1 MDTRYYKGDQNLS
14 WDALPVA
21 KVLLD
26 LAGSATFFIQDEKLG
41 TADYKLEYEG
51 KFALTTDYCGKL
63 TGAVWIHQDT
73 SSGPFYALPVEP
85 YVYKKFGFLLKRVTG
100 EYERVA
106 KLFKM
111 EKDLGDLGINLRSGQ
126 ILRGLTEGEG
136 YIGIV
141 PTTQDERSI
150 SSYRLADNGLLEKY
164 YFMFL
169 ACYRGV
175 LRSVSKKKWPDVKKR
190 AKKILGMTKDLL
202 SSKPEAT
209 ISDLQETF
217 WRFGFSEFFN
227 VAPPKIMRASGVFD
241 VKGDINHIVLLTLLR
256 NTEAFV
262 ESYNEALNKT
272 HLPLKRLKLRDGAME
287 LPYYIECE
295 HEGRLVRWHIKAH
308 FGEKLVLK
316 MTYRNAEPKMMTI
329 SNPPSFDE
337 LKNGLVGLFGCHT
350 LIGKAGP
357 LLAEL
362 SRPPRIISLPEQGSK
377 YAPMVGHLTKGLQ
390 SKGINYPG
398 GEFLRIGLRAI
409 DTMELL
415 GEEEIFLPPFL
426 MAFWGEAKTAS
437 WIARHWKEEATAA
450 KEMLEGLH
458 LDEGQVLALA
468 KYSILEYENAI
479 PNPVPPKMAKL
490 GNVTGISRPLT
501 TRAYTKLQELVGNSD
516 VLLAERREKMAD
528 FQKNGELLDVEMAI
542 KLVSVGILKRFEQL
556 TSLFY
561 VNNRPYAISFY
572 LAFGPDILNKIAQS
586 AITRREPC

>member
-14 WDALPVA
+14 WDALLVA
-21 KVLLD
+21 KALLD

-41 TADYKLEYEG
+41 TADYKLEYNS

-85 YVYKKFGFLLKRVTG
+85 YIYKRFGFSLKG
-100 EYERVA
+100 AIDSYERVA
-106 KLFKM
+106 KLFGM
-111 EKDLGDLGINLRSGQ
+111 EKELGDLGINLRPGQ
-126 ILRGLTEGEG
+126 MLRGLTEGER
-136 YIGIV
+136 YVGIV
-141 PTTQDERSI
+141 PTTQDEKSI
-150 SSYRLADNGLLEKY
+150 SSYRLADDSLLERY

-169 ACYRGV
+169 ACYRGA
-175 LRSVSKKKWPDVKKR
+175 LQSVSREKWPDVKVR

-227 VAPPKIMRASGVFD
+227 IAPPKIMRASEVFD
-241 VKGDINHIVLLTLLR
+241 VKGEINHIVLLTLLR
-256 NTEAFV
+256 NTKAFV

-272 HLPLKRLKLRDGAME
+272 HLPLKRLKLRDGVME

-295 HEGRLVRWHIKAH
+295 YEGRLVRWHIRAH
-308 FGEKLVLK
+308 FGEKLILK
-316 MTYRNAEPKMMTI
+316 MTYRNAEPKTMTI
-329 SNPPSFDE
+329 SNPPSLDE

-362 SRPPRIISLPEQGSK
+362 SRPPKVISLPEQGSK
-377 YAPMVGHLTKGLQ
+377 YAPMVGHLTKELQ
-390 SKGINYPG
+390 SRGINYPS

-415 GEEEIFLPPFL
+415 GDEEIFLPPFL
-426 MAFWGEAKTAS
+426 KAFWGEARAAS

-450 KEMLEGLH
+450 KEMLESLH
-458 LDEGQVLALA
+458 FDEGQLLTLA
-468 KYSILEYENAI
+468 KYAIYEYEDAL
-479 PNPVPPKMAKL
+479 PNPVTPKMTKL
-490 GNVTGISRPLT
+490 GNIAGISKPLT
-501 TRAYTKLQELVGNSD
+501 ARTYAKLKELIETRE
-516 VLLAERREKMAD
+516 VLLSERREKMAD
-528 FQKNGELLDVEMAI
+528 FQKAEELLNVEMAI

-572 LAFGPDILNKIAQS
+572 LAFGPEIINRIAQG

>member
-14 WDALPVA
+14 WDALLVA
-21 KVLLD
+21 KALLD

-41 TADYKLEYEG
+41 TADYKLEYDS

-85 YVYKKFGFLLKRVTG
+85 YIYKRFGFSLKRVADS
-100 EYERVA
+100 YERVA
-106 KLFKM
+106 QLFEM
-111 EKDLGDLGINLRSGQ
+111 EKDLGDLGINLRPGQ
-126 ILRGLTEGEG
+126 ILRGLTEGER
-136 YIGIV
+136 YVGIV
-141 PTTQDERSI
+141 PTTHDEKSI
-150 SSYRLADNGLLEKY
+150 SSYRLADDGLLEKY

-169 ACYRGV
+169 ACYRGAIQ
-175 LRSVSKKKWPDVKKR
+175 SIPKEKWSDVRAR
-190 AKKILGMTKDLL
+190 AKKILGITKDLL

-227 VAPPKIMRASGVFD
+227 VAPPKIMRASEVFD

-272 HLPLKRLKLRDGAME
+272 HLPLKRLKLRDGVME

-295 HEGRLVRWHIKAH
+295 YEGRLVRWHIRAH
-308 FGEKLVLK
+308 FGEKLILK
-316 MTYRNAEPKMMTI
+316 MTYRNAEPKIMTI

-362 SRPPRIISLPEQGSK
+362 SRPPKIISLPEQGSK
-377 YAPMVGHLTKGLQ
+377 YAPMVGYLTRGLQ
-390 SKGINYPG
+390 LRGINYPD
-398 GEFLRIGLRAI
+398 GEFMRIGLRAI

-415 GEEEIFLPPFL
+415 GDEEIFLPPFL
-426 MAFWGEAKTAS
+426 RAFWGEARTAS

-450 KEMLEGLH
+450 KEMLESLH
-458 LDEGQVLALA
+458 LDEGQLLTLA
-468 KYSILEYENAI
+468 KYAIYEYEDTL
-479 PNPVPPKMAKL
+479 PNPVTPKMMKL
-490 GNVTGISRPLT
+490 GNVAGISKPLT
-501 TRAYTKLQELVGNSD
+501 ARTYIKLKELIETRE

-572 LAFGPDILNKIAQS
+572 LAFGPEILNRIAQD

>member
-14 WDALPVA
+14 WDALLVA
-21 KVLLD
+21 KALLD

-41 TADYKLEYEG
+41 TADYKLEYNN

-85 YVYKKFGFLLKRVTG
+85 YTYKKFGFSLKRITDSN
-100 EYERVA
+100 ERVA
-106 KLFKM
+106 KLFEMGK
-111 EKDLGDLGINLRSGQ
+111 ELGDLGINLRPGQ
-126 ILRGLTEGEG
+126 MLRGLTEGER
-136 YIGIV
+136 YVGIV
-141 PTTQDERSI
+141 PTTQDEKSI
-150 SSYRLADNGLLEKY
+150 SSYRLADDGLLERY

-169 ACYRGV
+169 ACYRGA
-175 LRSVSKKKWPDVKKR
+175 LQSVSREKWPNIKAR
-190 AKKILGMTKDLL
+190 AKKILGMANELL

-217 WRFGFSEFFN
+217 WKFGFSEFFN
-227 VAPPKIMRASGVFD
+227 TIPPKIMRASEVFD
-241 VKGDINHIVLLTLLR
+241 VKGEIGHIVLLTLLR

-272 HLPLKRLKLRDGAME
+272 HLPLKRLKLRDGVME

-295 HEGRLVRWHIKAH
+295 YEGRLVRWHIRAH
-308 FGEKLVLK
+308 FSEKLVLK
-316 MTYRNAEPKMMTI
+316 MTYRNAEPKTMTI

-362 SRPPRIISLPEQGSK
+362 SRPPKVISLPEQGSK
-377 YAPMVGHLTKGLQ
+377 YAPMVGHLTKELQ
-390 SKGINYPG
+390 SRGINYPG

-415 GEEEIFLPPFL
+415 GDEEIFLPPFL
-426 MAFWGEAKTAS
+426 RAFWGEARTAS
-437 WIARHWKEEATAA
+437 WIARHWKEEATTARD
-450 KEMLEGLH
+450 MLEGLH
-458 LDEGQVLALA
+458 LDEGQLLTLA
-468 KYSILEYENAI
+468 KYAILEYEDAL

-490 GNVTGISRPLT
+490 GNIAGISKPLT
-501 TRAYTKLQELVGNSD
+501 TRVYAKLKELIETRE
-516 VLLAERREKMAD
+516 VLLSERREKMAD
-528 FQKNGELLDVEMAI
+528 FQKSGELLDVEMAI

-572 LAFGPDILNKIAQS
+572 LAFGPEILNRIAQG

>member
-14 WDALPVA
+14 WDALLVA
-21 KVLLD
+21 KALLD

-41 TADYKLEYEG
+41 TADYKLEYDS

-85 YVYKKFGFLLKRVTG
+85 YIYKRFGFSLKRVADS
-100 EYERVA
+100 YERVA
-106 KLFKM
+106 QLFEM
-111 EKDLGDLGINLRSGQ
+111 EKDLGDLGINLRPGQ
-126 ILRGLTEGEG
+126 ILRGLTEGER
-136 YIGIV
+136 YVGIV
-141 PTTQDERSI
+141 PTTHDEKSI
-150 SSYRLADNGLLEKY
+150 SSYRLADDGLLEKY

-169 ACYRGV
+169 ACYRGAIQ
-175 LRSVSKKKWPDVKKR
+175 SIPKEKWSDVRAR
-190 AKKILGMTKDLL
+190 AKKILGITKDLL

-227 VAPPKIMRASGVFD
+227 VAPPKIMRASEVFD

-272 HLPLKRLKLRDGAME
+272 HLPLKRLKLRDGVME

-295 HEGRLVRWHIKAH
+295 YEGRLVRWHIRAH
-308 FGEKLVLK
+308 FGEKLILK
-316 MTYRNAEPKMMTI
+316 MTYRNAEPKIMTI

-362 SRPPRIISLPEQGSK
+362 SRPPKIISLPEQGSK
-377 YAPMVGHLTKGLQ
+377 YAPMVGYLTRGLQ
-390 SKGINYPG
+390 LRGINYPD
-398 GEFLRIGLRAI
+398 GEFMRIGLRAI

-415 GEEEIFLPPFL
+415 GDEEIFLPPFL
-426 MAFWGEAKTAS
+426 RVFWGEARTAS

-450 KEMLEGLH
+450 KEMLESLH
-458 LDEGQVLALA
+458 LDEGQLLTLA
-468 KYSILEYENAI
+468 KYAIYEYEDTL
-479 PNPVPPKMAKL
+479 PNPVTPKMMKL
-490 GNVTGISRPLT
+490 GNVAGISKPLT
-501 TRAYTKLQELVGNSD
+501 ARTYTKLKELIETRE

-572 LAFGPDILNKIAQS
+572 LAFGPEILNRIAQG

>member
-14 WDALPVA
+14 WDALLVA
-21 KVLLD
+21 KALLD

-41 TADYKLEYEG
+41 TADYKLEYDS

-85 YVYKKFGFLLKRVTG
+85 YIYKRFGFSLKRVADS
-100 EYERVA
+100 YERVA
-106 KLFKM
+106 QLFEM
-111 EKDLGDLGINLRSGQ
+111 EKDLGDLGINLRPGQ
-126 ILRGLTEGEG
+126 ILRGLTEGER
-136 YIGIV
+136 YVGIV
-141 PTTQDERSI
+141 PTTHDEKSI
-150 SSYRLADNGLLEKY
+150 SSYRLADDGLLEKY

-169 ACYRGV
+169 ACYRGAIQ
-175 LRSVSKKKWPDVKKR
+175 SIPKEKWSDVRAR
-190 AKKILGMTKDLL
+190 AKKILGITKDLL

-227 VAPPKIMRASGVFD
+227 VAPPKIMRASEVFD

-272 HLPLKRLKLRDGAME
+272 HLPLKRLKLRDGVME

-295 HEGRLVRWHIKAH
+295 YEGRLVRWHIRAH
-308 FGEKLVLK
+308 FGEKLILK
-316 MTYRNAEPKMMTI
+316 MTYRNAEPKIMTI

-362 SRPPRIISLPEQGSK
+362 SRPPKIISLPEQGSK
-377 YAPMVGHLTKGLQ
+377 YAPMVGYLTRGLQ
-390 SKGINYPG
+390 LRGINYPD
-398 GEFLRIGLRAI
+398 GEFMRIGLRAI

-415 GEEEIFLPPFL
+415 GDEEIFLPPFL
-426 MAFWGEAKTAS
+426 RAFWGEARTAS

-450 KEMLEGLH
+450 KEMLESLH
-458 LDEGQVLALA
+458 LDEGQLLTLA
-468 KYSILEYENAI
+468 KYAIYEYEDTL
-479 PNPVPPKMAKL
+479 PNPVTPKMMKL
-490 GNVTGISRPLT
+490 GNVAGISKPLT
-501 TRAYTKLQELVGNSD
+501 ARTYTKLKELIETRE

-572 LAFGPDILNKIAQS
+572 LAFGPEILNRIAQG

>member
-14 WDALPVA
+14 WDALLVA
-21 KVLLD
+21 KALLD

-41 TADYKLEYEG
+41 TADYKLEYDS

-85 YVYKKFGFLLKRVTG
+85 YIYKRFGFSLKRVADS
-100 EYERVA
+100 YERVA
-106 KLFKM
+106 QLFEM
-111 EKDLGDLGINLRSGQ
+111 EKDLGDLGINLRPGQ
-126 ILRGLTEGEG
+126 ILRGLTEGER
-136 YIGIV
+136 YVGIV
-141 PTTQDERSI
+141 PTTHDEKSI
-150 SSYRLADNGLLEKY
+150 SSYRLADDGLLEKY

-169 ACYRGV
+169 ACYRGAIQ
-175 LRSVSKKKWPDVKKR
+175 SIPKEKWSDVRAR
-190 AKKILGMTKDLL
+190 AKKILGITKDLL

-227 VAPPKIMRASGVFD
+227 VAPPKIMRASEVFD

-272 HLPLKRLKLRDGAME
+272 HLPLKRLKLRDGVME

-295 HEGRLVRWHIKAH
+295 YEGRLVRWHIRAH
-308 FGEKLVLK
+308 FGEKLILK
-316 MTYRNAEPKMMTI
+316 MTYRNAEPKIMTI

-362 SRPPRIISLPEQGSK
+362 SRPPKIISLPEQGSK
-377 YAPMVGHLTKGLQ
+377 YAPMVGYLTRGLQ
-390 SKGINYPG
+390 LRGINYPD
-398 GEFLRIGLRAI
+398 GEFMRIGLRAI

-415 GEEEIFLPPFL
+415 GDEEIFLPPFL
-426 MAFWGEAKTAS
+426 RAFWGEARTAS

-450 KEMLEGLH
+450 KEMLESLH
-458 LDEGQVLALA
+458 LDEGQLLTLA
-468 KYSILEYENAI
+468 KYAIYEYEDTL
-479 PNPVPPKMAKL
+479 PNPVTPKMMKL
-490 GNVTGISRPLT
+490 GNVAGISKPLT
-501 TRAYTKLQELVGNSD
+501 ARTYTKLKELIETRE

-528 FQKNGELLDVEMAI
+528 LQKSGERLDVEMAI

-572 LAFGPDILNKIAQS
+572 LAFGPEILNRIAQG